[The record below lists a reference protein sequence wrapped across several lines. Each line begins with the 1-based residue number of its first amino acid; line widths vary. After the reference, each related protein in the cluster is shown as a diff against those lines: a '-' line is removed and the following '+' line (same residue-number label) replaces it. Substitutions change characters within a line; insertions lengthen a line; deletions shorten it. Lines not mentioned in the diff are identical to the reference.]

1 MCTLRLARR
10 SRFVDSM
17 RVEPICRALPVALDI
32 LRASGPL
39 RDGIPGPI
47 ANVFSLT
54 ACQGWT
60 TMVIAIDIDKYVT
73 DLVTEGW
80 TVIPDAMPPDEVAAT
95 RRAMNELI
103 DAEADSGRRL
113 GTQTDDLRVVF
124 NAHGKHPHFYG
135 LALRNRAPLDV
146 ARRLLGDDLVL
157 YDFTIRVPFPTG
169 RKDTEKYGGHFHVDW
184 APYTVTPFEGGKHYP
199 MAIQSAWAISDFSD
213 RGGGTVL
220 YPKSH
225 LSLSAPHS
233 SGAFEDLPPGYVFA
247 EAPAGSVFLWD
258 SAIWH
263 TGGINNGTVPR
274 YTVIG
279 YMQRGWIKGFN
290 DQVRKVPA
298 AAAAGMTSE
307 ERRLFGL
314 EAVIPP
320 NTHLKGMS
328 ADAIAALSSE
338 DRSVLGLPLL

>member
-1 MCTLRLARR
+1 MTNA
-10 SRFVDSM
+10 VD
-17 RVEPICRALPVALDI
+17 VDKH
-32 LRASGPL
+32 
-39 RDGIPGPI
+39 
-47 ANVFSLT
+47 ANQL
-54 ACQGWT
+54 
-60 TMVIAIDIDKYVT
+60 
-73 DLVTEGW
+73 LTEGW

-95 RRAMNELI
+95 RRAMDEVM
-103 DAEADSGRRL
+103 DAEAERGRRL

-146 ARRLLGDDLVL
+146 ARRILGDDVVL
-157 YDFTIRVPFPTG
+157 YDFTIRVPLPTG

-184 APYTVTPFEGGKHYP
+184 PQYTVAPFVGGKHYP
-199 MAIQSAWAISDFSD
+199 MAIQSAWAISDFSAG
-213 RGGGTVL
+213 GGGTVL

-225 LSLSAPHS
+225 LSLSAPNS
-233 SGAFEDLPPGYVFA
+233 GGAFEDLPPGYVFA

-263 TGGINNGTVPR
+263 TGGINHGSVPR

-279 YMQRGWIKGFN
+279 YMQRGWVKGYN

-298 AAAAGMTSE
+298 SAAARMTPG

-314 EAVIPP
+314 DPVTPP
-320 NTHLKGMS
+320 NTHLRDMTPE
-328 ADAIAALSSE
+328 AIAALPAE